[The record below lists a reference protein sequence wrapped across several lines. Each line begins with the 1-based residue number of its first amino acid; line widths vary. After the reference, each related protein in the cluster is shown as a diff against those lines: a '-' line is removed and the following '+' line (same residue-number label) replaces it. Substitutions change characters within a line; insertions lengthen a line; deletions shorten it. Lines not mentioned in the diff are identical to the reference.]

1 MSQLY
6 AVINGQY
13 VQEQDAKIR
22 ISDLSIQ
29 RGYGI
34 FDFFRTRALQ
44 PVFLDEHL
52 DRFYRSAN
60 EMRLPVAPSRE
71 TLQHLIAGLIERNG
85 LPHSGIRITLTGG
98 YSDNGYTLT
107 EPNLLITQSACH
119 FSGAAFE
126 KGIRLV
132 TYDHQRQLPQVKTID
147 YLQSIYLQPFI
158 AEHGADDVLYH
169 DHGELREC
177 PRANFFMVTK
187 DGAVLTPSEKVLKGI
202 TRKKILELEN
212 TGAKEEVLRLEDL
225 QHAREAFITS
235 TTKVVLPVLEINGK
249 TIGDGRPGPVTVGLY
264 EKLIGLRGGIE

>member
-34 FDFFRTRALQ
+34 FDYFRTKNHQ
-44 PVFLDEHL
+44 PVFLDDHL
-52 DRFYRSAN
+52 DRFYRSADM
-60 EMRLPVAPSRE
+60 MRLPVEPSRE
-71 TLQHLIAGLIERNG
+71 TLKQLIAGLTDRNG
-85 LPHSGIRITLTGG
+85 LAHSGIRITLTGG
-98 YSDNGYTLT
+98 YSENGYTLS
-107 EPNLLITQSACH
+107 EPNLLITQSAYS
-119 FSGAAFE
+119 FSGAAFD

-132 TYDHQRQLPQVKTID
+132 TYDYQRQLPQVKTID

-158 AEHGADDVLYH
+158 NEHQADDVLYH
-169 DHGELREC
+169 DRGELREC
-177 PRANFFMVTK
+177 PRANFFIVTAN
-187 DGAVLTPSEKVLKGI
+187 GVIVTPAEKILKGV

-212 TGAKEEVLRLEDL
+212 VNTKEGVVRLEDL

-235 TTKVVLPVLEINGK
+235 TTKIVLPVLEIDGK
-249 TIGDGRPGPVTVGLY
+249 IVGDGRPGEVTKSLY
-264 EKLIGLRGGIE
+264 DKLVSLRGGIE